1 MRTAT
6 SLKLNESALAKAKKG
21 LYNIEKSNGDISKY
35 KIGLYNDNRM
45 FFEIN
50 LTPDNPEIN
59 SYKFHTTS
67 HLNRAKS
74 VEEILSILHLQKSF
88 YEHTI
93 TINGQKLFGD
103 ILIGDLKAIPNSSI
117 DETIHYWNR
126 IAQLEKIIKKR
137 FHIALPLSDSEK
149 ELLEELCISFVD
161 DMPVSIGKMNYL
173 DIVPTHINQLENIK
187 NGCGDFAVVMKC
199 NGLKLLGV
207 DFSAL
212 YRVFFY
218 GKIKVIGY
226 KKLSN
231 DENSPKVRLIIDE
244 DKSSIAAIKYF
255 KTKKTAEEY
264 LKNKS
269 DEFFNAKKLW
279 TSE

>member
-21 LYNIEKSNGDISKY
+21 NYNIVKSTGNISKY

-50 LTPDNPEIN
+50 LTADNPEIN

-67 HLNRAKS
+67 HLNKAKS
-74 VEEILSILHLQKSF
+74 VGEILSILRLQKSF

-103 ILIGDLKAIPNSSI
+103 ILVGDFKAIPNSNI
-117 DETIHYWNR
+117 DDTINYWNR
-126 IAQLEKIIKKR
+126 IAQLEKIIKKK
-137 FHIALPLSDSEK
+137 FHISLPLSDSEK
-149 ELLEELCISFVD
+149 ELLEELCISFID

-173 DIVPTHINQLENIK
+173 DIVPTHVDQLENIK
-187 NGCGDFAVVMKC
+187 KGYGDFAVVMKC
-199 NGLKLLGV
+199 DGLNLLGV

-218 GKIKVIGY
+218 GKIKLIDY

-231 DENSPKVRLIIDE
+231 DEKPTKFRLIIDE

-269 DEFFNAKKLW
+269 DEFYKAKKLW

>member
-21 LYNIEKSNGDISKY
+21 NYNIVKSTGNISKY
-35 KIGLYNDNRM
+35 NIGLYNDNRM

-50 LTPDNPEIN
+50 LTADNPEIN

-74 VEEILSILHLQKSF
+74 VEEILSILRLQKSF

-103 ILIGDLKAIPNSSI
+103 ILVGDFKAIPNSNI
-117 DETIHYWNR
+117 DDTINYWNR
-126 IAQLEKIIKKR
+126 IAQLEKIIKKK
-137 FHIALPLSDSEK
+137 FHISLPLSDSEK
-149 ELLEELCISFVD
+149 ELLEELCISFID

-173 DIVPTHINQLENIK
+173 DIVPTHVDQLENIK
-187 NGCGDFAVVMKC
+187 KGYGDFAVVMKC
-199 NGLKLLGV
+199 DGLNLLGV
-207 DFSAL
+207 NFSAL
-212 YRVFFY
+212 YKVFFY
-218 GKIKVIGY
+218 GKIKVIDY

-231 DENSPKVRLIIDE
+231 DEKPPKFRLIIDE

-269 DEFFNAKKLW
+269 DEFYKAKKLW